1 MEKQGNQEANLIIRV
16 MEREDLESA
25 RQLHNDNS
33 TLMNLSD
40 PEYISELQQEAWFDS
55 ISRSSKS
62 KRFSIYEK
70 SGKFVGLFRVD
81 QIDLI
86 NKSACVGLD
95 ISAEMR
101 GQGYA
106 PLIYN
111 YMMQYYFYQMGMN
124 RLYLAVLDSNGIAK
138 NLYQKLGFQVEGISR
153 SAIFRNGKYIDLIW
167 MSILSGEY
175 FSLKK
180 MKNTK

>member
-1 MEKQGNQEANLIIRV
+1 MEKQGNQAANLIIRV
-16 MEREDLESA
+16 MEREDLGNT
-25 RQLHNDNS
+25 RKLHNDNS

-55 ISRSSKS
+55 ISRSKKT

-70 SGKFVGLFRVD
+70 QGKFVGLFRVD

-95 ISAEMR
+95 INAEMR

-106 PLIYN
+106 PLIYD
-111 YMMQYYFYQMGMN
+111 YMMKYYFYQMGMN

-153 SAIFRNGKYIDLIW
+153 SAIFRDGKYIDLIW
-167 MSILSGEY
+167 MSILSGE
-175 FSLKK
+175 FALSKSKK
-180 MKNTK
+180 C